1 VNSRANPE
9 PRPGGPRAGRAPTG
23 RAGAA
28 PRNDPRHEL
37 GRLGEDLAARHLEL
51 AGYAL
56 LDRNWRCPL
65 GELDLVARQG
75 SELVVAEVKTRA
87 GTGWGHPFEA
97 ITYAKLAR
105 LRRLAGAWCEAH
117 PLDCEGL
124 LVRID
129 AIAVI
134 APRGAA
140 ATVEHLRGIG

>member
-1 VNSRANPE
+1 VNSPSAPDPRRSGRAP
-9 PRPGGPRAGRAPTG
+9 AGRAGT
-23 RAGAA
+23 A

-37 GRLGEDLAARHLEL
+37 GRLGEDLAARHLER

-65 GELDLVARQG
+65 GELDLVASQG
-75 SELVVAEVKTRA
+75 SDLVVAEVKTRA

-97 ITYAKLAR
+97 ITHTKLAR